1 MVLKVKQDKVNNDDI
16 KELENLVNSKNAVLC
31 KILKIV
37 PLLDLS
43 TIDGG
48 QKLASIDDIL
58 NRDPMDTLK
67 EAFAIKHKMEMSDQQ
82 ESLLQELLDGIKN
95 ETTD

>member
-1 MVLKVKQDKVNNDDI
+1 MNNDEI

-31 KILKIV
+31 KIQKIV

-43 TIDGG
+43 TIGGG

-58 NRDPMDTLK
+58 NRNPMETLK
-67 EAFAIKHKMEMSDQQ
+67 EAFAIKHSVEMSAQQ
-82 ESLLQELLDGIKN
+82 ETLLQELLDGIKN